1 VCTDIDTD
9 IEGDIEADI
18 DAGVDSARG
27 RVRGQR
33 EALALFIPYVTG
45 LRGARRRHRRRRG
58 AGRRRRS
65 IRIWTCRKERMD
77 WVHRRPAERDG
88 ASAPGRRGTSHR
100 DAHA

>member
-1 VCTDIDTD
+1 MCTDIDTD

-45 LRGARRRHRRRRG
+45 LRGARRRHRR
-58 AGRRRRS
+58 
-65 IRIWTCRKERMD
+65 
-77 WVHRRPAERDG
+77 
-88 ASAPGRRGTSHR
+88 
-100 DAHA
+100 